1 MGQDRGT
8 HLSILKNSKTS
19 QYDWNSA
26 PIYNIDIS
34 RSLAAVGR
42 EFQFPLDIELS
53 TIPELNDES
62 NLTLYNYLWNVSLDT
77 VFATSVVQVLVE
89 EQW

>member
-1 MGQDRGT
+1 M
-8 HLSILKNSKTS
+8 
-19 QYDWNSA
+19 
-26 PIYNIDIS
+26 
-34 RSLAAVGR
+34 GR